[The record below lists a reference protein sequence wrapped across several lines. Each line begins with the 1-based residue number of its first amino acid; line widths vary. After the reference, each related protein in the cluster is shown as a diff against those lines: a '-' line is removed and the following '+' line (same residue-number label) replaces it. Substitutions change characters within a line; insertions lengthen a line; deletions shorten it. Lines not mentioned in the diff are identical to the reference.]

1 VDALFV
7 ATQLMLTA
15 EAIGVERALCAKKLA
30 VREAL
35 DRGATSSWLVRRG
48 GRKHKVELR
57 SDEVGWW
64 CDRDPLRDDGVRIHN
79 RICNR

>member
-1 VDALFV
+1 MDALFV

-15 EAIGVERALCAKKLA
+15 EAIGVERALCATKLA

-35 DRGATSSWLVRRG
+35 DAATSSWLVRRG

-64 CDRDPLRDDGVRIHN
+64 GERDPLRGTRDHN